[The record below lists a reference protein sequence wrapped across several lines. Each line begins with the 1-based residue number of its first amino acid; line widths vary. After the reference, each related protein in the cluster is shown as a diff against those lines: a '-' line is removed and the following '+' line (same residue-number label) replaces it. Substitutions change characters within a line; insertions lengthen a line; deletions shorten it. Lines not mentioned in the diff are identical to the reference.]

1 MTLTAQPASGYTFAG
16 WSGGGCGTAAT
27 CTIALGTSGVSVT
40 PSFVQTIV
48 AKSIQVSWNPS
59 TDSAVVGYRV
69 YHGTAS
75 GVYAETLSTSVSSLV
90 LKTSATGTHYF
101 AVTSVGSS
109 GQESTPSAEVSVA
122 VP

>member
-1 MTLTAQPASGYTFAG
+1 MTLTAQPASGYTFSG

-27 CTIALGTSGVSVT
+27 CTIALGISGISVT

-48 AKSIQVSWNPS
+48 AKSIQVAWNPS

-75 GVYAETLSTSVSSLV
+75 GVYGEVLSASSSSLV
-90 LKTSATGTHYF
+90 YSTSASGSHYF
-101 AVTSVGSS
+101 AVSALNSAGN
-109 GQESTPSAEVSVA
+109 ESPHSAEVVVA